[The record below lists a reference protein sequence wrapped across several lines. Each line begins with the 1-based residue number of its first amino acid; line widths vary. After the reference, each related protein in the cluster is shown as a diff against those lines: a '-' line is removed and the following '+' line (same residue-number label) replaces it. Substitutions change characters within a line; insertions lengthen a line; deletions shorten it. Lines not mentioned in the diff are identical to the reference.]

1 MTAIFELAHRRSA
14 VPYGRRGSVPLVVAA
29 LLLSAAPVPAG
40 EGGHADDGE
49 HHEVFSVV
57 DFEKYGVT
65 TATAAAGD
73 VDVEIELPAEVRPN
87 ADRVAH
93 LAPRFPGLVRAV
105 HKSIGDSVRKG
116 EILARIESDNLSTYD
131 MVAGFDGVVIDKHVA
146 PGESISRQNT
156 AFVIAD
162 LSTVWV
168 SINVYQK
175 VLPSIA
181 VGQSVRVATVDGAIE
196 ARGTIAY
203 VAPVVSQATRT
214 ATARVV
220 LDNPDGRWRPGLFVI
235 AAVSRPVAAAVVV
248 SRNALHSI
256 EGRSVVF
263 VVRDGTFEAREV
275 TVGAIG
281 RTVAEIASGMS
292 VGERYAAAGSFLVK
306 AELFKGDAG
315 HDH

>member
-1 MTAIFELAHRRSA
+1 MTALFDSDRRAGVRAHRRWVRASMF
-14 VPYGRRGSVPLVVAA
+14 VAA
-29 LLLSAAPVPAG
+29 LLSGAPPAG
-40 EGGHADDGE
+40 AGENGHADGADRQQ
-49 HHEVFSVV
+49 VFSVA
-57 DFEKYGVT
+57 DFENNGVT
-65 TATAAAGD
+65 VATAAPGD

-93 LAPRFPGLVRAV
+93 LAPRFPGLVLAV

-116 EILARIESDNLSTYD
+116 EILARIESDNLSIYD
-131 MVAGFDGVVIDKHVA
+131 LVAGFDGVVIDKHVA
-146 PGESISRQNT
+146 PGESIARQNP

-175 VLPSIA
+175 ALPSIA
-181 VGQSVRVATVDGAIE
+181 VGQSVRVATLDGAIE
-196 ARGTIAY
+196 ANGVISY

-220 LDNPDGRWRPGLFVI
+220 LHNPDRRWRPGLFVI

-248 SRNALHSI
+248 ARSALHSLD
-256 EGRSVVF
+256 GHSVVF

-275 TVGAIG
+275 TIGAVG
-281 RTVAEIASGMS
+281 RTVAEIVSGLS
-292 VGERYAAAGSFLVK
+292 AGERYAAAGSFLVK
-306 AELFKGDAG
+306 AELAKGEAG

>member
-1 MTAIFELAHRRSA
+1 MTATFDWARRAGVFARGRRSF
-14 VPYGRRGSVPLVVAA
+14 VPIVVAA
-29 LLLSAAPVPAG
+29 LLLGGAPAG
-40 EGGHADDGE
+40 AGEDGHADGGAP
-49 HHEVFSVV
+49 HRVFSVA
-57 DFEKYGVT
+57 DFENSGVT
-65 TATAAAGD
+65 TATAVSGD

-131 MVAGFDGVVIDKHVA
+131 MVAGFDGEVIDKHVA
-146 PGESISRQNT
+146 PGESISRQNP

-168 SINVYQK
+168 GINVYQK
-175 VLPSIA
+175 ALPDIA
-181 VGQSVRVATVDGAIE
+181 VGQSVRVSTLDGAIE
-196 ARGTIAY
+196 AKGVISY

-235 AAVSRPVAAAVVV
+235 ASVSRPVAAAVVV

-256 EGRSVVF
+256 DGHSVIF
-263 VVRDGTFEAREV
+263 VARDGIFESREV
-275 TVGAIG
+275 TIGAVG
-281 RTVAEIASGMS
+281 RTVAEITSGIS

-306 AELFKGDAG
+306 AELAKGDAE
-315 HDH
+315 HEH